1 MAKQTG
7 APYKQPSIP
16 FMPLQR
22 VASFNLHA
30 LAYKFES
37 AAQAPHRI

>member
-1 MAKQTG
+1 MARQSGVPHKH
-7 APYKQPSIP
+7 PSIP

-22 VASFNLHA
+22 LASFNLDPIEH
-30 LAYKFES
+30 KFES